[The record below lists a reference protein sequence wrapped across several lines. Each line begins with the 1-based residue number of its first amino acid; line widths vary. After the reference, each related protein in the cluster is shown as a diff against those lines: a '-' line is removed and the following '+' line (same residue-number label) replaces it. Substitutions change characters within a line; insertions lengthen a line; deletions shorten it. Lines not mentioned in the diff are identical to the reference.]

1 MSLCNLLQYN
11 ALLLISFAYIALTS
25 GISPKTKTKQIM
37 YIVLISEKSDVSN
50 KHWIQRNTL
59 EEARKVASQYDDCIV
74 TIIEGKRVE

>member
-1 MSLCNLLQYN
+1 
-11 ALLLISFAYIALTS
+11 
-25 GISPKTKTKQIM
+25 M

-59 EEARKVASQYDDCIV
+59 EEARKAASQYDDCIV